1 MREIKFRVYDK
12 LKGTMFVDG
21 GCMDVS
27 QTQGVDRWVFGI
39 DLFNHPDDV
48 EIMQYTGL
56 KDKNG
61 VEIYEGDIL
70 YFTVFDQFDNDRQ
83 YKGVVEFESD
93 YATFDINLQ
102 KPFEDGWQLGWVHN
116 QDSELEV
123 IGNIYENK
131 DLLND

>member
-1 MREIKFRVYDK
+1 MRQIKFRVYDK

-70 YFTVFDQFDNDRQ
+70 QCEPFGETPLVAPVEYITE
-83 YKGVVEFESD
+83 KGFF
-93 YATFDINLQ
+93 AFM
-102 KPFEDGWQLGWVHN
+102 W
-116 QDSELEV
+116 DSPLAIGNIGQTKV
-123 IGNIYENK
+123 IGNIYENP
-131 DLLND
+131 DLNITKEDIK